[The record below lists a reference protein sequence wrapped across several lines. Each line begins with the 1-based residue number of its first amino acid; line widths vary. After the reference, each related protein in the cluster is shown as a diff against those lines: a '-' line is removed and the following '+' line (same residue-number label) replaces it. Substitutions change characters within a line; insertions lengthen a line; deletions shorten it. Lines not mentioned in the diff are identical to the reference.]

1 MNYTF
6 TRQLRLREC
15 GALHI
20 PVAIEADIYIFDLLD
35 CVCEIK
41 YDKELF
47 ETFDQVR
54 VLHEGVISNAYCIPI
69 TKVKQTEYRGYVMVW

>member
-1 MNYTF
+1 MIYTF

-20 PVAIEADIYIFDLLD
+20 PVAIEAELYIFDLLD

-47 ETFDQVR
+47 ETFDRVR
-54 VLHEGVISNAYCIPI
+54 ILHEGVLCNAYCIPI
-69 TKVKQTEYRGYVMVW
+69 SRVTQTSYKSYILTW

>member
-15 GALHI
+15 GALHV
-20 PVAIEADIYIFDLLD
+20 PVAIEAELYIFDLLD
-35 CVCEIK
+35 CVCEIN

-47 ETFDQVR
+47 NTFDQVR
-54 VLHEGVISNAYCIPI
+54 ILHEGVLSNSYCILI
-69 TKVKQTEYRGYVMVW
+69 TKVKQNEYRPYKMVW